1 MQIDRKHPELPL
13 ILAIDIGT
21 SSIRSLLFDRLGRCL
36 PEATSR
42 QPLKLRVEK
51 DGRAVI
57 MTASLAESCWGCID
71 ETLEKAGDIS
81 SHISAVAMCTFVSNI
96 LGVDSECQPVT
107 PVYTYADTRPS
118 QVVPGMRSIFN
129 EEQLHQRTGCVLHA
143 SYLPA
148 RFIWL
153 AQYQPEVLAQV
164 QSWMTIGEL
173 LYTQLFGETAVS
185 YSVASWSGLFDRTRF
200 QWDTEVV
207 GKLPL
212 RASQLS
218 PLVELNH
225 SFQGLQAS
233 YARRWPALKDI
244 PWYPAVGDGAAA
256 NIGSGCINHNQ
267 VAVTMGTSSAVRVV
281 IPDSAPPVPSG
292 LWAYCVDRQRALL
305 GGALSEG
312 GSLYAWMVNVL
323 NLTEYDDLEASL
335 ANLPPAGHRLTVLPL
350 LTGERNPGW
359 RGDARGAISGITL
372 ATTPLEIFRAGL
384 ESVALRIAEIYQL
397 LAPLVA
403 QRPQVIASGGA
414 LSKSKLWAQILSDA
428 LGEPLAISSVHE
440 ASARGAA
447 LLALRSLG
455 LVKTLDELPSPTGG
469 TFEPNLA
476 AHKVYRAALQEQR
489 NLYGKIYIEGSL
501 TDGTI

>member
-1 MQIDRKHPELPL
+1 
-13 ILAIDIGT
+13 
-21 SSIRSLLFDRLGRCL
+21 
-36 PEATSR
+36 
-42 QPLKLRVEK
+42 
-51 DGRAVI
+51 
-57 MTASLAESCWGCID
+57 
-71 ETLEKAGDIS
+71 
-81 SHISAVAMCTFVSNI
+81 
-96 LGVDSECQPVT
+96 
-107 PVYTYADTRPS
+107 
-118 QVVPGMRSIFN
+118 
-129 EEQLHQRTGCVLHA
+129 
-143 SYLPA
+143 
-148 RFIWL
+148 
-153 AQYQPEVLAQV
+153 
-164 QSWMTIGEL
+164 GEL

-200 QWDTEVV
+200 QWDTEVM

-212 RASQLS
+212 QASQLS

-225 SFQGLQAS
+225 SFQGLQTS
-233 YARRWPALKDI
+233 FARRWPALKDI

-281 IPDSAPPVPSG
+281 ISDSAPPVPSG

-312 GSLYAWMVNVL
+312 GNLYAWMVNVL

-350 LTGERNPGW
+350 LTGERSPGW

-384 ESVALRIAEIYQL
+384 ESVALRIAEIYLL

-403 QRPQVIASGGA
+403 QRPHVIASGGA
-414 LSKSKLWAQILSDA
+414 LSKSKLWTQILSDA
-428 LGEPLAISSVHE
+428 LGEPLAISSVQE

-455 LVKTLDELPSPTGG
+455 LVKTLDEFPSPIGG
-469 TFEPNLA
+469 TFEPDLA
-476 AHKVYRAALQEQR
+476 AHKVYRTALQEQR
-489 NLYGKIYIEGSL
+489 NLYEKIYTEGSL